1 MNRHKKKTAPH
12 AKNNKSHESSAAV
25 PPSPPLTAV
34 HKETTETASGQILFE
49 SAVKAY
55 RLDDCHKALELLD
68 RYLADHSGSPLAA
81 DATLYKADCFL
92 KLSAQ

>member
-1 MNRHKKKTAPH
+1 
-12 AKNNKSHESSAAV
+12 
-25 PPSPPLTAV
+25 V
-34 HKETTETASGQILFE
+34 HKEASEAASGQKLFE

-55 RLDDCHKALELLD
+55 RQDDCHAALELLD

-81 DATLYKADCFL
+81 DATLYKADCYL